1 MIVMCQTHRIFSNR
15 SGLHSVSIS
24 QLRMTLTPSPSP
36 SPCWSTVTPPP
47 PSIHLAHLGAPFRY
61 DQGSKYHSNNNDG
74 DVSCLILLRNVK
86 PVYGRNQKIQRQWT
100 KFWSKLRLFCHHFPP
115 LIVAKYLS
123 TMSQWESK
131 TMLRNMKLGS
141 WRNPFSTFFDN
152 FKMTFRKVTLT
163 ATIVNEKKFW
173 QVPQLNWHV
182 SSPIWAFFCPQW
194 PIFPVK
200 NRFSQIFPCS
210 GGSPFLTAY
219 WWPPLIDVW

>member
-1 MIVMCQTHRIFSNR
+1 
-15 SGLHSVSIS
+15 
-24 QLRMTLTPSPSP
+24 MTSTPSP

-131 TMLRNMKLGS
+131 S
-141 WRNPFSTFFDN
+141 WREIWNWAPGEIRKFDFSTFLNN
-152 FKMTFRKVTLT
+152 FKMTIRKMTPT

-173 QVPQLNWHV
+173 HFPQLNWHV
-182 SSPIWAFFCPQW
+182 SSPIWAFFALSNPSCQW
-194 PIFPVK
+194 KIDSPKFFHAQ
-200 NRFSQIFPCS
+200 RGRHSWLWFSQS
-210 GGSPFLTAY
+210 SWL
-219 WWPPLIDVW
+219 D